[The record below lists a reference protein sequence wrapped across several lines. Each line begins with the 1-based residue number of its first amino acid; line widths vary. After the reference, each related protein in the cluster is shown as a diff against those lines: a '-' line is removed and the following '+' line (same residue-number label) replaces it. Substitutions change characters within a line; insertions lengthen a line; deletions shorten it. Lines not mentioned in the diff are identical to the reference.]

1 MDKTC
6 PALFVEEWPFIG
18 KVPMLFFVPK
28 ETPERAELS
37 MLITA
42 HGGQLVEA
50 HECFTYQIAPIKKA
64 VKNQAFFAGEVYSA
78 HWLIESVK
86 DGELRDKDG
95 YLRFVNSSENC
106 MKLSF
111 RKAKIGFTLTE
122 AIKVF
127 EIAVAN
133 VKGS

>member
-1 MDKTC
+1 
-6 PALFVEEWPFIG
+6 
-18 KVPMLFFVPK
+18 
-28 ETPERAELS
+28 
-37 MLITA
+37 
-42 HGGQLVEA
+42 
-50 HECFTYQIAPIKKA
+50 

-95 YLRFVNSSENC
+95 YLSFVNSSENC